1 MRITEDNEENF
12 KGHHA
17 VGVWGHCR
25 EILQQKEMGFN
36 SERDRSQL
44 QQEQVDIDSQGT
56 QQGSIN
62 GKLARENIRVWWQWQ
77 GVVGYRDAG
86 SEGTLLVLLNG
97 NLARVK
103 SNDCIL
109 KGVKDQG

>member
-17 VGVWGHCR
+17 VSVWGHCR

-62 GKLARENIRVWWQWQ
+62 GKLARENIRVGGSGPGGGGIQGCRVRGYFACSTQWKSCQ
-77 GVVGYRDAG
+77 
-86 SEGTLLVLLNG
+86 SQ
-97 NLARVK
+97 VK
-103 SNDCIL
+103 
-109 KGVKDQG
+109 